1 MEVKGME
8 IENDG
13 IVVLDEG
20 VEESLEYATTCCKT
34 NQTALK
40 PGP

>member
-8 IENDG
+8 IEKEG

-20 VEESLEYATTCCKT
+20 VEESLENATACCKT

-40 PGP
+40 LG